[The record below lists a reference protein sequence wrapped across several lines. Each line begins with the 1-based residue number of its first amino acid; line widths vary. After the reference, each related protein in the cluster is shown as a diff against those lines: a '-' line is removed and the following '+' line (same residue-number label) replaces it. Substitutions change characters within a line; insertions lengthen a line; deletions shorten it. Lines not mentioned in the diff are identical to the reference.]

1 MSVVRSAAVIVFIAI
16 VAAVA
21 LFCAQKRTVARGSAL
36 ASTLMEVT
44 PALKAMKCDDEVPI
58 RRDGARFACRAEFKN
73 GDVVDYQ
80 FAMSRE
86 GTIKVVDHGPTQAT
100 PRIKKTADPWGD

>member
-1 MSVVRSAAVIVFIAI
+1 MRSTAVIVFIML

-21 LFCAQKRTVARGSAL
+21 VFCAQKQTIARGTAL
-36 ASTLMEVT
+36 ADTLIEVT
-44 PALKAMKCDDEVPI
+44 PTLKAMKCDDEVPI
-58 RRDGARFACRAEFKN
+58 GLDGAKFACRAEFKN

-86 GTIKVVDHGPTQAT
+86 GAIKVVDHGPTQSV
-100 PRIKKTADPWGD
+100 PRIKKTSDPWGD